1 MDFRPDVM
9 GDETHDPLA
18 IRGGQF
24 FTGVR
29 KAFGQTVDPQV
40 TVGIKHHLDNRW
52 ILKPSGDRRP
62 ERRAQHPRTARGR
75 FRFQ

>member
-1 MDFRPDVM
+1 MNFRPDVM

-24 FTGVR
+24 FTGVCQ
-29 KAFGQTVDPQV
+29 AFVQPVDPQAA
-40 TVGIKHHLDNRW
+40 VGIEHHLDDRW
-52 ILKPSGDRRP
+52 ILKPGGDRQP
-62 ERRAQHPRTARGR
+62 ERRAQHPRAARGR